1 MLSYGRMKI
10 SNYDYELPENLIAL
24 RPPKVRGSSRLLVL
38 DKNTGKVT
46 HDKYAELDKYLNP
59 GDVLVLND
67 TKVIKARLI
76 AINKKKQTREL
87 LLLEDH
93 HNTDFSKRKA
103 IYRGKIIEGEVLMVK
118 DYEIKIDKVLDG
130 GICQISSSVN
140 LLDLA
145 EHEGSVPLPPYMH
158 READESD
165 TERYQTVF
173 AKQAGSVAAPTAS
186 LNFTK
191 ELQTKLLNKGVQITY
206 ITLHVGLGTFLPIKT
221 DDVEDHKMHSEYFE
235 VPEEA
240 INIIKNA
247 VTDRCNIVALGTT
260 VTRTLEFLA
269 DDILSSKNEK
279 NKKLS
284 GECDIF
290 IYPGYKFKL
299 VNMMLTNFHAPKSTV
314 LMMAA
319 AFAGWKNL
327 KNSYETAKQE
337 NYSFLSYGDS
347 TLIK

>member
-1 MLSYGRMKI
+1 MLSYGRMKL
-10 SNYDYELPENLIAL
+10 SNYNYELPEELIAIH
-24 RPPKVRGSSRLLVL
+24 PPKVRGTSRLLVL
-38 DKNTGKVT
+38 DKNTGEVT
-46 HDKYAELDKYLNP
+46 HAKYAELDKYLNP

-76 AINKKKQTREL
+76 ADNSKGQIREL

-103 IYRGKIIEGEVLMVK
+103 IYRGGISEGEILKVNNYDVR
-118 DYEIKIDKVLDG
+118 IDKVLEG
-130 GICQISSSVN
+130 GICEISSSVN

-165 TERYQTVF
+165 IERYQTVF
-173 AKQAGSVAAPTAS
+173 AKQPGSVAAPTAS
-186 LNFTK
+186 LNFTE
-191 ELQTKLLNKGVQITY
+191 ELQTKLTNKGVQIAY
-206 ITLHVGLGTFLPIKT
+206 ITLHVGLGTFLPIRT
-221 DDVEDHKMHSEYFE
+221 DDIEEHTMHSEYFE
-235 VPEEA
+235 VPEETV
-240 INIIKNA
+240 NIINKA
-247 VTDRCNIVALGTT
+247 VSNRCNIVALGTT

-299 VNMMLTNFHAPKSTV
+299 VSAMLTNFHAPKSTV

-319 AFAGWKNL
+319 AFAGWENL
-327 KNSYETAKQE
+327 KNSYEIAKQE

-347 TLIK
+347 MFIK